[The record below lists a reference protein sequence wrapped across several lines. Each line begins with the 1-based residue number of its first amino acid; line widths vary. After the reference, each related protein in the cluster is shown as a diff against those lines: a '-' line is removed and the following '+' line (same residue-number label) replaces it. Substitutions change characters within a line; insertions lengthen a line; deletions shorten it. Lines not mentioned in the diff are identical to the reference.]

1 VVGTSEEVEKRS
13 KLAWNEDGSAELC
26 TRRRALTNTGE
37 SRSYV
42 RTPAFVRILKFQYHT
57 MLL

>member
-26 TRRRALTNTGE
+26 TRRRALTNTDE

-42 RTPAFVRILKFQYHT
+42 RTPAFVTILKFQ
-57 MLL
+57 